1 MAGVLV
7 PLVLL
12 PRYTTFSGP
21 TTFVTVAMDASDYEK
36 AIVDLW
42 RSAGANLGT
51 FAVTFEESTDQNTWT
66 VCTGGPYA
74 DPGANNQRQFQPE
87 LTKRWF
93 RIAITLTGSNCVV
106 TTWCVGFLMMR
117 ET

>member
-1 MAGVLV
+1 MAGMLV
-7 PLVLL
+7 SLVLI
-12 PRYTTFSGP
+12 PRYTTLSGP
-21 TTFVTVAMDASDYEK
+21 TTFMTVAMDASDYEK

-51 FAVTFEESTDQNTWT
+51 FTPNFEESTDQITWT
-66 VCTGGPYA
+66 TCGGGPFA
-74 DPGANNQRQFQPE
+74 DPGANAQSQFQPV

-93 RIAITLTGSNCVV
+93 RITITLTGGNAVV
-106 TTWCVGFLMMR
+106 TLWCVGFLEMR